1 MSTSTTPFVT
11 PFEGSS
17 LAKAHGKVIEAFTYG
32 NAQYTLKM
40 IRVFYGATA
49 RKDIIEEC
57 EQLYRGIQRLMATEN
72 VMRGYT
78 QHDTNAMAF
87 RQNEVLD
94 ERVMQ
99 FYFQVTT
106 LLNEKGFTE
115 FMKIKPRVESTPTV
129 RIGIP

>member
-1 MSTSTTPFVT
+1 MTFSTTPFVT

-17 LAKAHGKVIEAFTYG
+17 LAKAHGKVIEAFSYG

-49 RKDIIEEC
+49 RKDIIQEC
-57 EQLYRGIQRLMATEN
+57 EQLLKGIQRLMATEN
-72 VMRGYT
+72 VARGYT

-87 RQNEVLD
+87 KQNELLD

-115 FMKIKPRVESTPTV
+115 FMRVKPRVESRPT
-129 RIGIP
+129 I